1 MCFVF
6 NCVGVVMRTINIIL
20 EKKTK
25 LYKIELY
32 LKERNKVKIINRNR
46 ALGNKLILKLTLWY
60 RRFLKICVPYKE

>member
-1 MCFVF
+1 
-6 NCVGVVMRTINIIL
+6 MRTINIIL

-25 LYKIELY
+25 LYKVELY

-60 RRFLKICVPYKE
+60 RRFLKICVPCKE